1 MFDNENN
8 EAIEDMVEAEEAQ
21 TPSGESESKDAKF
34 RRLANA
40 RVNKTLAEID
50 KIGNL
55 ANKSTYSYTDEQI
68 EKIFS
73 VLAERVESTKAKF
86 KKEEK
91 TEETFSL

>member
-1 MFDNENN
+1 MFNN
-8 EAIEDMVEAEEAQ
+8 EIIEDTAEVEETQ
-21 TPSGESESKDAKF
+21 ISSGEGESKDAKF

-55 ANKSTYSYTDEQI
+55 ANRSTYSYTDEQI

-91 TEETFSL
+91 AEETFSL

>member
-40 RVNKTLAEID
+40 RVNKTLAEIENND
-50 KIGNL
+50 NQK
-55 ANKSTYSYTDEQI
+55 
-68 EKIFS
+68 EK
-73 VLAERVESTKAKF
+73 
-86 KKEEK
+86 
-91 TEETFSL
+91 

>member
-8 EAIEDMVEAEEAQ
+8 EAIEDVVEVEETQ
-21 TPSGESESKDAKF
+21 ISSGESESKDAKF

-73 VLAERVESTKAKF
+73 TLAERVESTKAKF